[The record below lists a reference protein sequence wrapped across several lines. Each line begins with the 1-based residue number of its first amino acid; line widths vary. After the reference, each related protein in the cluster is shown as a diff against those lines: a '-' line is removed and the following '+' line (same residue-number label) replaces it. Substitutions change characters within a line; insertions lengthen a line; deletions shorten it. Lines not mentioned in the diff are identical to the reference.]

1 MIPGR
6 SLNVQQKKDI
16 GKRAYQDKYGII
28 KRNNPKEGKKEEKN
42 QTNSK
47 SKIQK
52 QIFLTINGS
61 LTVLCALDF
70 LCKDWEG
77 VIKLTIRTL
86 FSITENFGIRAT
98 KIKKGNKKFHCPYV
112 KILKE

>member
-52 QIFLTINGS
+52 
-61 LTVLCALDF
+61 
-70 LCKDWEG
+70 
-77 VIKLTIRTL
+77 
-86 FSITENFGIRAT
+86 
-98 KIKKGNKKFHCPYV
+98 
-112 KILKE
+112 